1 MRRTGLVGVL
11 AIALMVG
18 ACTSEE
24 DFTVPAT
31 GVHEAYVA
39 RVVDAL
45 AEAHVETLRVVE
57 DEREVTTEV
66 QARLAATFAP
76 EEARRRAD
84 GLRNVLA
91 QDLEGFPGS
100 RGAPSRRVHGL
111 LDANG
116 DCVLAEVEV
125 AFPVVEDPVA
135 GEDAAPGQEPP
146 VGPGGQGA
154 GRPVVVELRRAAVD
168 EAVNPTGWVIAR
180 EELVTGPAPE
190 RGCG

>member
-18 ACTSEE
+18 GCTGEE

-76 EEARRRAD
+76 EEALRRAD

-100 RGAPSRRVHGL
+100 RGAPSRRVQGL
-111 LDANG
+111 LDADG

-125 AFPVVEDPVA
+125 AFPVVEDPAA
-135 GEDAAPGQEPP
+135 GQQPP
-146 VGPGGQGA
+146 VPGGGQGA